1 MKKIFYIIG
10 LCFLTFQ
17 SCKKDEVEGTATQK
31 LAGEW
36 YVTADALKADGS
48 LFEKDVYGLGHFM
61 LATYNTESND
71 LSKIWIEDRGN
82 FWDFKGII
90 NGDVN
95 TLTFSGEDVQN
106 VSYDSK
112 FTVTNGKILKA
123 AATTPSGMKAD
134 SVVFEIKFDDDD
146 PVGNGFDRYR
156 ITGYRYTG
164 LANDD

>member
-10 LCFLTFQ
+10 FCFLTFQ

-71 LSKIWIEDRGN
+71 ASKIWIEDRGN

-95 TLTFSGEDVQN
+95 ALTFSGEDVQN

-146 PVGNGFDRYR
+146 PAGNGFDRYR